1 MLFLKSVSSKE
12 VHFCFAK
19 RWTWRLDLL
28 PMNKY
33 FGHQQDFRETNLID
47 WEEWFA
53 NKIVETYIFLR
64 LMSYFLNIYLNYIV
78 NKTVDNK
85 DPLDWIRTVPSNGK
99 AMLIVKNILGQE
111 KLYSTLSPL
120 KMDIIANLVFWSIC
134 ILLSLLL

>member
-1 MLFLKSVSSKE
+1 
-12 VHFCFAK
+12 
-19 RWTWRLDLL
+19 
-28 PMNKY
+28 MNKY

-53 NKIVETYIFLR
+53 NKIVETYIFLS

-85 DPLDWIRTVPSNGK
+85 DPLDLIRTVPSNGR

-134 ILLSLLL
+134 ILLPLLL